1 MSFFEVSI
9 DCNCTEESHTVLKG
23 WTFPL
28 INLLGLIGPHD
39 EIQSIEFWYKSIV
52 KPSLAKVLH
61 LIHMS
66 LYSRMIL
73 HWIFC
78 IQIHHI
84 REGKCDANV
93 VSHWVDH
100 IYIFFL
106 LLPWKSCGWT
116 KTNQLISDEIFII
129 KRWPTQIKA
138 EVSFLPQSLTLSQV
152 IFHFLC
158 AWQCSTAMLLWI
170 NIKWWLEEDRGCVQ
184 NGIQAHYLMNTA
196 QYNLY
201 CCFFF
206 YK

>member
-1 MSFFEVSI
+1 MASDFEYSVNVVWTYDLWNFNVGFMSFFEVSI

-100 IYIFFL
+100 IYIFFCSFHEN
-106 LLPWKSCGWT
+106 PV
-116 KTNQLISDEIFII
+116 
-129 KRWPTQIKA
+129 A
-138 EVSFLPQSLTLSQV
+138 EQKQTS
-152 IFHFLC
+152 
-158 AWQCSTAMLLWI
+158 
-170 NIKWWLEEDRGCVQ
+170 
-184 NGIQAHYLMNTA
+184 
-196 QYNLY
+196 
-201 CCFFF
+201 
-206 YK
+206 

>member
-9 DCNCTEESHTVLKG
+9 DCDCTEESHTVLKG

-28 INLLGLIGPHD
+28 INLLGLIGPHY
-39 EIQSIEFWYKSIV
+39 EIQSREFWYKLIV

-61 LIHMS
+61 LIHTS

-73 HWIFC
+73 HRIFC

-84 REGKCDANV
+84 REGKCDVNV
-93 VSHWVDH
+93 VS
-100 IYIFFL
+100 YSSRSFFSSM
-106 LLPWKSCGWT
+106 KIHDCGWT

-138 EVSFLPQSLTLSQV
+138 EVSSLPQSLTLSQV

-158 AWQCSTAMLLWI
+158 AWLCSTAMLLWI

-184 NGIQAHYLMNTA
+184 NGIQAHYLMSTA

-201 CCFFF
+201 CFFF
-206 YK
+206 YLFYK